1 MKRATGKTKSII
13 AKVAAEPPLPPLPAK
28 AAETPPPPAT
38 PSTSAKPLPILLHD
52 IRSEALRDRTNTSKV
67 IAQLHAQR
75 EQLEEMRN
83 EIDATI
89 AFLRAQRNK

>member
-1 MKRATGKTKSII
+1 MKKATNKTI
-13 AKVAAEPPLPPLPAK
+13 AKTTEPDAPAPTTIK
-28 AAETPPPPAT
+28 LAVQ
-38 PSTSAKPLPILLHD
+38 LQD
-52 IRSEALRDRTNTSKV
+52 IRSEALRDRTHTAKT

-75 EQLEEMRN
+75 EHLEEMRN